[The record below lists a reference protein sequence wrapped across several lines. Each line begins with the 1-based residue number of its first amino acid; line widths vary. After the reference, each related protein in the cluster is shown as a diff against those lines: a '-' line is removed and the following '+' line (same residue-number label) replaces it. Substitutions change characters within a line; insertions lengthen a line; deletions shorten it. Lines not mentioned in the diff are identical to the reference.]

1 MRIAEIFQE
10 KDFGLS
16 IEIFPPKTPKGDSAL
31 IETLERLSVYR
42 PDFVSCTYGAG
53 GSTQE
58 RTLEWCVEIQKR
70 FQLTTTS
77 HFTCVGSTRDEL
89 CEWLSKAQQAG
100 ITNIMA
106 LRGDSPE
113 GDEAF
118 QTVEDGLSYANELVE
133 LIRTKF
139 PEFGIGVAGYP
150 EKHSEAPDMQTDLCN
165 LKRKIDAGADAVF
178 TQLFYVND
186 SFFRFRDRCEKI
198 GITVPIVPGIMPIT
212 EFARIKRITSMCG
225 AILPDSLASRLE
237 SVQED
242 KQAQFEI
249 GVEFAIEQCR
259 ELLDQ
264 NVAGVHFYALNRS
277 PACEKILNALDIGR
291 KVVPPV
297 YSPGA
302 K

>member
-1 MRIAEIFQE
+1 MRIGEIFRK

-16 IEIFPPKTPKGDSAL
+16 IEIFPPKTPQGDSAL

-42 PDFVSCTYGAG
+42 PNFVSCTYGAG

-70 FQLTTTS
+70 FQLTATS

-100 ITNIMA
+100 ISNIMA
-106 LRGDSPE
+106 LRGDPPE
-113 GDEAF
+113 GEKAF
-118 QTVEDGLSYANELVE
+118 QTVEDGFSHANELVD
-133 LIRTKF
+133 LIRSEF

-150 EKHSEAPDMQTDLCN
+150 EKHSEASDMQTDLSN
-165 LKRKIDAGADAVF
+165 LKRKVDAGADAVF
-178 TQLFYVND
+178 TQLFYVNE
-186 SFFRFRDRCEKI
+186 SFFRFRDRCEEM

-225 AILPDSLASRLE
+225 ATFPESLAAQLE

-242 KQAQFEI
+242 KSAQFEI
-249 GVEFAIEQCR
+249 GVEFAIAQCS
-259 ELLDQ
+259 ELLDE
-264 NVAGVHFYALNRS
+264 NVSGIHFYALNRS
-277 PACEKILNALDIGR
+277 PACERILDALGIGQ
-291 KVVPPV
+291 KDTPHV
-297 YSPGA
+297 
-302 K
+302 